1 MNRRD
6 FIAAAGVAAL
16 APTAILAQQRKMA
29 TVALLLGGTLAE
41 FQIGVFRQA
50 LRDLGYVE
58 GQSIRVEI
66 HSAGDDA
73 QRLPELAAALVRD
86 KVHVIVPFGTN
97 AALAAKRATSEIP
110 IVLLANGDPVGVGLV
125 NSLAHPG
132 GNITGTSSMHAE
144 LGAKHV
150 ELLQDML
157 PNLRRV
163 AVLGNSADAVFG
175 QVFVKQIALAGKARQ
190 IEIVPMML
198 AAGPELDAAFPA
210 MVGRNIEAV
219 IVQGSL
225 VNKHLADLGLEY
237 RLPTVSPFVSFAA
250 MGGLMSYSGIPKENI
265 QGAARLVDKILKG
278 EKPGDLPV
286 QQPSRFELVVNL
298 KTAEAL
304 GLKVPPSLVD
314 RADEVIE

>member
-6 FIAAAGVAAL
+6 VIAAAGAAAL

-41 FQIGVFRQA
+41 FQIVVFRQG

-66 HSAGDDA
+66 RSAADDA

-86 KVHVIVPFGTN
+86 KVDVIVPFGTN
-97 AALAAKRATSEIP
+97 AALAAKHATSEIP
-110 IVLLANGDPVGVGLV
+110 IVLLANGDPIGVGLV

-132 GNITGTSSMHAE
+132 GNITGTSSMGAE

-163 AVLGNSADAVFG
+163 AALGNSADAVFG
-175 QVFVKQIALAGKARQ
+175 QAFVNQIAVAGKARR

-198 AAGPELDAAFPA
+198 PTGPELDAAFPG
-210 MVGRNIEAV
+210 MVDRNTEAV

-237 RLPTVSPFVSFAA
+237 RLPIVSPFLSFAA
-250 MGGLMSYSGIPKENI
+250 MGGLMSYSGAPKENI
-265 QGAARLVDKILKG
+265 QGAARLVDKIPKG

-298 KTAEAL
+298 KTAKAL
-304 GLKVPPSLVD
+304 GLTVPPSILD
-314 RADEVIE
+314 RADAVIE

>member
-1 MNRRD
+1 MKRRD
-6 FIAAAGVAAL
+6 LIAAAGVAAL
-16 APTAILAQQRKMA
+16 RPTAILAQQRKMA

-50 LRDLGYVE
+50 LRDLGYIE

-66 HSAGDDA
+66 HSAEDNA
-73 QRLPELAAALVRD
+73 QRLPELAAALVRN
-86 KVHVIVPFGTN
+86 KVDVIVPFGTN
-97 AALAAKRATSEIP
+97 AALAAKRATSETP
-110 IVLLANGDPVGVGLV
+110 IVLLANGDPIGVGLV
-125 NSLAHPG
+125 TSLARPG
-132 GNITGTSSMHAE
+132 GNITGTSSMGAE

-163 AVLGNSADAVFG
+163 AALGNSADAVFG
-175 QVFVKQIALAGKARQ
+175 QVFVNQIAVAGKARQ
-190 IEIVPMML
+190 IEIVSMML
-198 AAGPELDAAFPA
+198 AAGAELDAAFPA

-237 RLPTVSPFVSFAA
+237 RLPIVSPFLSFGA
-250 MGGLMSYSGIPKENI
+250 MGGLMAYSGTPKENI
-265 QGAARLVDKILKG
+265 QGAARLVEKILKG

-304 GLKVPPSLVD
+304 GVKVPPSLLD